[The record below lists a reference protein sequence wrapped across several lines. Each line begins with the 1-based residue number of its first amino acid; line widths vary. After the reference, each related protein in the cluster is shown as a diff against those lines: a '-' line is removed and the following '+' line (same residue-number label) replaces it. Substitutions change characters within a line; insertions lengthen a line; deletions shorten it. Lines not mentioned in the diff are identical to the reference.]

1 KSAYSKK
8 ELEIYDRYLNTILA
22 AQGMMFDSE
31 AKGRAEG
38 EAIGRA
44 EGEAKG
50 KAEVVIRAAK
60 KGYSLEDISD
70 LTGLSLTEIDAIL
83 KREPGL

>member
-31 AKGRAEG
+31 AK
-38 EAIGRA
+38 GRA

-83 KREPGL
+83 NNKSTEI